1 MIKLFYIVLVVLCFS
16 VEAFAQETI
25 TRGPYLQQLSNNSI
39 IIRWRTDI
47 AVGSSVK
54 YATSISNLDQ
64 EVSSATLTT
73 EHIVKLS
80 GLQAHTRYYYNVG
93 KPGST
98 SATGT
103 ASQTF
108 KTAPTPGLAVNTSFW
123 ILGDSGTANAD
134 AAAVRDAYKAHAGSN
149 GDADFLIMLGDNA
162 YNSGT
167 DNEYQAAVFDI
178 YPEVLL
184 KTPLWSTLGNHD
196 GYTADSATQSG
207 PYYNIFSL
215 PTSAEAGGVAS
226 GTESYY
232 SFDYGNIHFVCLN
245 SYDIDRAL
253 DSAMLQWLQ
262 SDLAVNDKEWLIA
275 FFHHPPYTKGSHDS
289 DSETRLIEM
298 RENALPLLEAAG
310 VDLVLTGHSHSYE
323 RSYLIDGHYDVS
335 STFTSSMQKNAGD
348 GRPSGNGA
356 YAKHSGQMGGNA
368 GAVYAVAGSSGKISG
383 GSLNHPAMFVSM
395 SVLGSMIIDVQNT
408 TLSAI
413 FLDDLGNTQDSFTIV
428 HQSDSTAPQIQA
440 VSATSISLVSVTFSE
455 PVQELSAETIGNY
468 TILPDINVLAA
479 SLSADK
485 KTLTLTTS
493 PLSTNKTYALLVED
507 VLDISGNPV
516 PDNSYKTFA
525 YKVTATMLFQN
536 GVSPD
541 ATYSDYTDTYL
552 SQQNPT
558 TNYNSDTFI
567 AVDGD
572 DPGGSTND
580 LSALMR
586 WDISSLPSGAVAT
599 SASIT
604 VRVTNQSGN
613 TYNLYEALK
622 SWNEATATWNT
633 TDGSTTWQSGG
644 AQGALDRNS
653 TSLGGI
659 SAGSTG
665 DNTTT
670 LNTDGVALINQWID
684 TPASNFGFVLADATA
699 TNGLDFRSSAHST
712 ANTRPILS
720 ITYELGAGAGDTTAP
735 SAPANL
741 INTATGRK
749 TISLAWDVATD
760 NVGVVSY
767 GVFRDDHL
775 VAITTATSITDS
787 GLIPETT
794 YSYKV
799 VAYDSAPNQSPDS
812 NVLPVTTLD
821 ADTDKDGVDDD
832 QELLDGTDENDPGS
846 FIERLAANSCTEW
859 NGFLSMYNFLELLNR
874 TNATLPVTLDLYNLS
889 GSKVSSVSLALPAN
903 GQWDHPVHDMAGFSA
918 DSYGLLC
925 VSHWA
930 AAGSLWGQMVLYR
943 PKGNEF
949 EFAMAIPL
957 SNGIVGE
964 QTAAVNTYN
973 PDSIT
978 SNVVANWIQLT
989 NYSTSAVNGTLS
1001 FYAQDGSQIA
1011 GGQFA
1016 LSLGAKS
1023 RTDIAAHQFAGP
1035 FIGSARWTP
1044 VSTNSAATIRS
1055 VRYIYDNQNWQTS
1068 FSGAA
1073 PQKGKKG
1080 NGQKQYAPVNTTQ
1093 STSVAELVNTSDSMI
1108 TIAIEY
1114 FSEAGALLGNSSRN
1128 IPARGTEHLVLNP
1141 IFGNGVRG
1149 VISMDSSSSSSL
1161 LASVFQYDF
1170 NLSNRLSLFYSL
1182 PAREAL
1188 GTNIYSSFNT
1198 YLSHAN
1204 SLLAVSAVGSDSS
1217 PTLTLRSLDGTIL
1230 LNAASLTLP
1239 GQGLLLREINPDVTT
1254 DAYGRIELQS
1264 SNATQSSWLLRRR
1277 NNEYVLPFE
1286 VLP

>member
-1 MIKLFYIVLVVLCFS
+1 MRKLICIIIVLLS
-16 VEAFAQETI
+16 LSAEAFAQETV
-25 TRGPYLQQLSNNSI
+25 TRGPYLQQLSNDSI

-64 EVSSATLTT
+64 EVSSAALTT
-73 EHIVKLS
+73 EHIVKLT

-98 SATGT
+98 SSTGT

-108 KTAPTPGLAVNTSFW
+108 ETAPTPGLAVSTSFW

-134 AAAVRDAYKAHAGSN
+134 AGAVRDAYKAHANTN

-215 PTSAEAGGVAS
+215 PMSAEAGGVAS

-245 SYDIDRAL
+245 SYDVDRAS

-289 DSETRLIEM
+289 DSESRLVEM

-335 STFTSSMQKNAGD
+335 STFAATMQKNAGD

-395 SVLGSMIIDVQNT
+395 SVLGSMLVDVQDA

-413 FLDDLGNTQDSFTIV
+413 FLDNLGNVQDSFTII
-428 HQSDSTAPQIQA
+428 HQSDSTPPQIQS

-468 TILPDINVLAA
+468 SILPDVTVLAA
-479 SLSADK
+479 NLASDK

-493 PLSTNKTYALLVED
+493 PLSANKTYALLVD
-507 VLDISGNPV
+507 NVLDISGNPV

-580 LSALMR
+580 LAALMR
-586 WDISSLPSGAVAT
+586 WDISSLPAGAVAT

-604 VRVTNQSGN
+604 VRVTNQSSG

-622 SWNEATATWNT
+622 SWNEVTATWNT
-633 TDGSTTWQSGG
+633 TDGSTSWQSSG

-653 TSLGGI
+653 TLLGGI

-665 DNTTT
+665 NNTTT
-670 LNTDGVALINQWID
+670 LNSDGIALINQWIS
-684 TPASNFGFVLADATA
+684 TPASNYGFVLANSTA
-699 TNGLDFRSSAHST
+699 TDGLDFRSSAHST
-712 ANTRPILS
+712 ASTRPVLS
-720 ITYELGAGAGDTTAP
+720 ITYELGAGAGDTVAP

-749 TISLAWDVATD
+749 TIFLAWDVSTD

-767 GVFRDDHL
+767 GVFRDGHL
-775 VAITTATSITDS
+775 IAVTAATSITDT

-794 YSYKV
+794 YSYTV
-799 VAYDSAPNQSPDS
+799 VAYDSAPNQSASS
-812 NVLPVTTLD
+812 NSLSVTTLD

-874 TNATLPVTLDLYNLS
+874 TNSTLPVTLNLYNLS
-889 GSKVSSVSLALPAN
+889 GNKVSSVSLSLPAN
-903 GQWDHPVHDMAGFSA
+903 GQWDHPVHEMPGFSA

-925 VSHWA
+925 VSHSA
-930 AAGSLWGQMVLYR
+930 AVGSLWGQMVLYR
-943 PKGNEF
+943 PKSSSF
-949 EFAMAIPL
+949 EFAMSIPL

-964 QTAAVNTYN
+964 QTAPVNTYN
-973 PDSIT
+973 PDSVT
-978 SNVVANWIQLT
+978 SNAVANWIQLT
-989 NYSTSAVNGTLS
+989 NHSSSTVSGSLD
-1001 FYAQDGSQIA
+1001 FYAQDGSPIA

-1023 RTDIAAHQFAGP
+1023 RTDIAAHQFVGP
-1035 FIGSARWTP
+1035 YIGSARWTP
-1044 VSTNSAATIRS
+1044 ASSNSAATIRS
-1055 VRYIYDNQNWQTS
+1055 VRYIYDNPFWQTS

-1073 PQKGKKG
+1073 PIKGKKG
-1080 NGQKQYAPVNTTQ
+1080 NGQKQYAPVSTIQN
-1093 STSVAELVNTSDSMI
+1093 TSVAELVNTSDSAI
-1108 TIAIEY
+1108 TVVIEY
-1114 FSEAGALLGNSSRN
+1114 FSEAGISLGDTSRN
-1128 IPARGTEHLVLNP
+1128 IAARGTEHIVLNP

-1149 VISMDSSSSSSL
+1149 SISMDSSASTSL
-1161 LASVFQYDF
+1161 LASVVQYEF
-1170 NLSNRLSLFYSL
+1170 NLNNRLSLLYAL
-1182 PAREAL
+1182 PARQAL
-1188 GTNIYSSFNT
+1188 GTTVYSSFNT
-1198 YLSHAN
+1198 YVSHTN
-1204 SLLAVSAVGSDSS
+1204 SLLTVSAISAAST
-1217 PTLTLRSLDGTIL
+1217 PALTLRALDGTIL
-1230 LNAASLTLP
+1230 LNSTQLTLP
-1239 GQGLLLREINPDVTT
+1239 GQGLLLRDINSDVPI
-1254 DAYGRIELQS
+1254 DAYGRIELQTS
-1264 SNATQSSWLLRRR
+1264 VATQSSWLLRRR